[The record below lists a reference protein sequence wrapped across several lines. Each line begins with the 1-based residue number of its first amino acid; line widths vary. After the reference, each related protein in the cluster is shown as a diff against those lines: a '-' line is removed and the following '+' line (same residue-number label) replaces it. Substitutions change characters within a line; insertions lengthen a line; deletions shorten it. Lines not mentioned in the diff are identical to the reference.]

1 MPKLSR
7 RALKTWERLGQWYG
21 SKLAD
26 SYGPTPPEDW
36 AELIDRTDDERLMDA
51 LLAARRETPIFPPT
65 LGQIEALIPQRKQ
78 QSRGPSKPEQIA
90 ELMLRN
96 PLCKHQ
102 LSGRWSFFGPPRE
115 FEVLPKR
122 KPPEFVTH
130 PDPRGAQ
137 VDACEK
143 CESPSYRVL
152 LEDAIGPGIAA

>member
-1 MPKLSR
+1 
-7 RALKTWERLGQWYG
+7 
-21 SKLAD
+21 
-26 SYGPTPPEDW
+26 
-36 AELIDRTDDERLMDA
+36 MDA